1 MATPSRASVIWNGPI
16 LKFFGLF
23 FTCATL
29 TVCVY
34 RVEFLSR
41 QTSISRWLI
50 LRGIFW
56 KKQMHRSYL
65 IFSQSEDH
73 LIVIPLVDCDSPFGD
88 HSIRKKYGLLPLWN
102 LNIFFF
108 HFVGRKIW
116 SEQRINI
123 RCFHKTI
130 KTKKVMVKR
139 RLVVARL
146 SKGCSDDVWVGQQ
159 SADCEPVVSRLTVDQ
174 IYLLCSFFQGILC
187 QQFKKT
193 TTDIIKKSELRLTE
207 QNWSSDNSPPSA

>member
-16 LKFFGLF
+16 LKFFWLF
-23 FTCATL
+23 FTCATI

-88 HSIRKKYGLLPLWN
+88 HSIRKKFGLLPLWN

-130 KTKKVMVKR
+130 KTKRSNGKESISRCTTIEGLQRWCLSRSTIGRLSPDWLSTKSTYYARFFREYYVNNLKKR
-139 RLVVARL
+139 RL
-146 SKGCSDDVWVGQQ
+146 
-159 SADCEPVVSRLTVDQ
+159 T
-174 IYLLCSFFQGILC
+174 
-187 QQFKKT
+187 
-193 TTDIIKKSELRLTE
+193 
-207 QNWSSDNSPPSA
+207 

>member
-41 QTSISRWLI
+41 QTSISIDDWYCVEYSEKSKCI
-50 LRGIFW
+50 EVIW
-56 KKQMHRSYL
+56 YSV
-65 IFSQSEDH
+65 SQSGDH

-130 KTKKVMVKR
+130 KTKRSNGKESISR
-139 RLVVARL
+139 CTTIEGLQRWCLSRSTIGRLWT
-146 SKGCSDDVWVGQQ
+146 G
-159 SADCEPVVSRLTVDQ
+159 
-174 IYLLCSFFQGILC
+174 
-187 QQFKKT
+187 
-193 TTDIIKKSELRLTE
+193 
-207 QNWSSDNSPPSA
+207 SPPTDCRPNLLTTLVFSGNIMSTI

>member
-16 LKFFGLF
+16 LNFLGLF

-65 IFSQSEDH
+65 IFSQSVSQSEDH
-73 LIVIPLVDCDSPFGD
+73 LIVILLVDCDSPFGD

-116 SEQRINI
+116 SEQSINI

-130 KTKKVMVKR
+130 KTKRSNGKESISR
-139 RLVVARL
+139 CTTIEGLQRWCLSRSTIGRLWTGSLPTNCRPNL
-146 SKGCSDDVWVGQQ
+146 
-159 SADCEPVVSRLTVDQ
+159 LTMLVFSGN
-174 IYLLCSFFQGILC
+174 IMSTI
-187 QQFKKT
+187 
-193 TTDIIKKSELRLTE
+193 
-207 QNWSSDNSPPSA
+207 

>member
-1 MATPSRASVIWNGPI
+1 MFIESSFYPVKRRFLDDWYCVEYSEKSKCIEVIW
-16 LKFFGLF
+16 
-23 FTCATL
+23 
-29 TVCVY
+29 
-34 RVEFLSR
+34 
-41 QTSISRWLI
+41 
-50 LRGIFW
+50 
-56 KKQMHRSYL
+56 YL
-65 IFSQSEDH
+65 VSQSEDH

-130 KTKKVMVKR
+130 KTKRSNGKESISR
-139 RLVVARL
+139 ARL
-146 SKGCSDDVWVGQQ
+146 SKGCSDDVWVGRQ

-174 IYLLCSFFQGILC
+174 IYLLRSFFQGILC

-193 TTDIIKKSELRLTE
+193 TTDIIKKSELRSTE

>member
-1 MATPSRASVIWNGPI
+1 MYLPYFGTQKRPVADSSGVWI
-16 LKFFGLF
+16 KEEFFGLF

-41 QTSISRWLI
+41 QTSISSWLI

-56 KKQMHRSYL
+56 KKQTHRSYL
-65 IFSQSEDH
+65 IFSQSVRRPSNCHPARWLRLAVWRSFD
-73 LIVIPLVDCDSPFGD
+73 LKK
-88 HSIRKKYGLLPLWN
+88 IRSFTSVKFKH
-102 LNIFFF
+102 FFF

-130 KTKKVMVKR
+130 KTKR
-139 RLVVARL
+139 
-146 SKGCSDDVWVGQQ
+146 S
-159 SADCEPVVSRLTVDQ
+159 
-174 IYLLCSFFQGILC
+174 
-187 QQFKKT
+187 
-193 TTDIIKKSELRLTE
+193 
-207 QNWSSDNSPPSA
+207 N